1 MKLGYFF
8 NTKMKI
14 NFLLFILAVIIGVS
28 TFWYTNVLLK
38 KLKNEEKNKM
48 EIWAAAQKHVII
60 ADNNEELGFYLD
72 IIKNNNTIPVIVVD
86 SMDNILSYRNI
97 KIEKLKKNKKALEK
111 FKQLNP
117 PIEIILSDE
126 QKLYLYYSNSIIIK
140 QLTYFPIILSFII
153 IMFIFVSFLAFNSSQ
168 KAEQNSIWIGL
179 TRETAHQLGT
189 PISSLLALLE
199 LIKLKKSDDN
209 IINELEKDVRRLEK
223 IADRFSKIGSK
234 PSLKIENLQNVII
247 QAINYIKSRTS
258 SSIDFI
264 FKFPEYD
271 ILIPLNAELF
281 EWVIENVCKN
291 AIDAVNGTNG
301 IIKIE
306 IIDNIQIVYVDITD
320 NGKGLPKSKYNEI
333 FKPGYTTK
341 ERGWGLGLSLSKRII
356 EDYHGGKIFVH
367 NSEIGKGTTIRIVL
381 KKFFRK

>member
-1 MKLGYFF
+1 MKIGYFF

-28 TFWYTNVLLK
+28 TFWYTNGLLK

-60 ADNNEELGFYLD
+60 ADSEEELGFYLD
-72 IIKNNNTIPVIVVD
+72 IIKNNNTIPVIVID

-97 KIEKLKKNKKALEK
+97 KIEKFKKNKKVLEK

-117 PIEIILSDE
+117 PIEIILSED

-140 QLTYFPIILSFII
+140 QLTYYPIIFSFII
-153 IMFIFVSFLAFNSSQ
+153 VLFILVSFLAFNSSQ

-199 LIKLKKSDDN
+199 LIKLKNNDDN

-234 PSLKIENLQNVII
+234 PSLKLENLQNVLM

-258 SSIDFI
+258 NSIDFR
-264 FKFPEYD
+264 FTFPEYD
-271 ILIPLNAELF
+271 ILIPMNAELF

-306 IIDNIQIVYVDITD
+306 IIDHIQIVYIDITD

-367 NSEIGKGTTIRIVL
+367 SSEIGKGTTIRIVL

>member
-1 MKLGYFF
+1 MKIGYFF

-28 TFWYTNVLLK
+28 TFWYTNGLLK

-60 ADNNEELGFYLD
+60 ADSEEELGFYLD
-72 IIKNNNTIPVIVVD
+72 IIKNNNTIPVIVID

-97 KIEKLKKNKKALEK
+97 KIEKFKKNKKALEK

-117 PIEIILSDE
+117 PIEIILSED

-140 QLTYFPIILSFII
+140 QLTYYPIIFSFII
-153 IMFIFVSFLAFNSSQ
+153 VLFILVSFLAFNSSQ

-199 LIKLKKSDDN
+199 LIKLKNNDDN

-234 PSLKIENLQNVII
+234 PSLKLENLQNVLM

-258 SSIDFI
+258 NSIDFR
-264 FKFPEYD
+264 FTFPEYD
-271 ILIPLNAELF
+271 ILIPMNAELF

-306 IIDNIQIVYVDITD
+306 IIDHIQIVYIDITD

-367 NSEIGKGTTIRIVL
+367 SSEIGKGTTIRIVL